1 MATRRAFLK
10 RATRRLWAWLHEFM
24 TGAALSWI
32 AVPLV
37 LKRRDETERLFFFA
51 FLMQAEGLPVLPP
64 RERLFL
70 LPNLVPHIM
79 AWRRR
84 LRLWDD
90 SLETVDLKHIG
101 H

>member
-1 MATRRAFLK
+1 MAPRNALTRAAHTAWL
-10 RATRRLWAWLHEFM
+10 WLHEFT
-24 TGAALSWI
+24 TGAALSWV
-32 AVPLV
+32 AVPMV
-37 LKRRDETERLFFFA
+37 LRRRDETERLFGLLM
-51 FLMQAEGLPVLPP
+51 LMQAEGLPLLPP

-70 LPNLVPHIM
+70 LPTVVPHIM
-79 AWRRR
+79 TWRRR

>member
-1 MATRRAFLK
+1 M
-10 RATRRLWAWLHEFM
+10 
-24 TGAALSWI
+24 
-32 AVPLV
+32 V
-37 LKRRDETERLFFFA
+37 LKRRDETERLFCFA
-51 FLMQAEGLPVLPP
+51 MLMQAEGLSPLPP

-70 LPNLVPHIM
+70 LPAIVPHIM
-79 AWRRR
+79 TWRRR

>member
-1 MATRRAFLK
+1 MATRNTLK
-10 RATRRLWAWLHEFM
+10 RAAQAAWRWLHEFT
-24 TGAALSWI
+24 TGAALSWV

-37 LKRRDETERLFFFA
+37 LKRRDETERLFCFTM
-51 FLMQAEGLPVLPP
+51 LMQAEGLPLLPP

-70 LPNLVPHIM
+70 LPILVPHIM
-79 AWRRR
+79 TWRRR